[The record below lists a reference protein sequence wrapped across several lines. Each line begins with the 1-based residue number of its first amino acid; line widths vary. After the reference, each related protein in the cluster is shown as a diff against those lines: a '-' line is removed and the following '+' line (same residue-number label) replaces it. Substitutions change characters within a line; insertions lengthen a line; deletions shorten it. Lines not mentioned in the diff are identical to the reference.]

1 MVDVTEERKASA
13 GRRDLAVVAG
23 AVAAGFL
30 LLEVLRAWL
39 PSLLV
44 ILGESMDA
52 GPVGL
57 AIAALGALA
66 LAPLLATAPGPL
78 PPRIV
83 WLLGATLLLGGRVAL
98 LLVDDGRAQLIVT
111 TVKRLIPS
119 YRAT

>member
-1 MVDVTEERKASA
+1 MADVTEEREASA
-13 GRRDLAVVAG
+13 VRRDLAVVAG

-52 GPVGL
+52 GPVRL

-66 LAPLLATAPGPL
+66 LAPLLATALGPL
-78 PPRIV
+78 PHASSGCSARRCCSAAAPRCCSST
-83 WLLGATLLLGGRVAL
+83 ADAR
-98 LLVDDGRAQLIVT
+98 
-111 TVKRLIPS
+111 S
-119 YRAT
+119 SS